1 MWHLFSCIFKK
12 KKKMREVIFRH
23 TYTQWKLSVFR
34 VFLVRIFP
42 YSDWI
47 RRFIEHWWL
56 LGKLPTAVAS
66 RFSSERSSV
75 FKKRLPHTSVF
86 LWILRNLLWKISAN
100 DSFWRKGEES
110 ERAYI
115 SIIFFIY
122 VTDHLYIANHEYDDI
137 R

>member
-12 KKKMREVIFRH
+12 KKKKWGKWFSVICTLSENCPYSEFF
-23 TYTQWKLSVFR
+23 WSVFSR
-34 VFLVRIFP
+34 IRTEYGDLSSIGDYWGNCQQQLPRGFLQK
-42 YSDWI
+42 
-47 RRFIEHWWL
+47 
-56 LGKLPTAVAS
+56 GAVSLKRDS
-66 RFSSERSSV
+66 R
-75 FKKRLPHTSVF
+75 TSVF